1 MWQTGN
7 LLPPRDGEERDIDE
21 RPRDGD
27 ELPARM
33 RALFLRASSHLA
45 SFTPLTAA
53 RATSATAAVVCPPP
67 GLETK
72 TRTETTFG
80 NPLILLI
87 LLVLLVV
94 VNDLKDNTN

>member
-33 RALFLRASSHLA
+33 LGVADPRSWLA
-45 SFTPLTAA
+45 NLT
-53 RATSATAAVVCPPP
+53 
-67 GLETK
+67 L
-72 TRTETTFG
+72 
-80 NPLILLI
+80 
-87 LLVLLVV
+87 
-94 VNDLKDNTN
+94 